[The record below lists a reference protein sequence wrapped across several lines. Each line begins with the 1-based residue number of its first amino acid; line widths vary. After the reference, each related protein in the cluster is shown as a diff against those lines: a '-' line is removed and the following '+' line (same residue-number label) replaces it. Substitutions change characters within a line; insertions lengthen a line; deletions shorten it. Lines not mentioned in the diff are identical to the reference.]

1 MRLSLSEKAAIY
13 LTRRL
18 PPAVMDRLARE
29 TDLVWNAENRAASK
43 VEIIAGLRGRDALL
57 CNIADS
63 VDAEILSASPV
74 LKVVANFGVGFNNID
89 VATATTRKIP
99 VTNTPGVLTEATA
112 DLAFTLLLAAA
123 RRLGEGERLVRA
135 RQWNGWEPMQLLG
148 ADLVGTSLGIIGF
161 GRIGRAVARRA
172 RAFDLRVVY
181 WNRTRLPA
189 AEEAALGVTYAALEQ
204 LLRQADFI
212 SLHVAYGPQ
221 THHLL
226 GEAQFALMKS
236 TAYVINTSRGA
247 VVDEKALVRALQS
260 RQIAGAG
267 LDVYGNEPRLE
278 TGLYDLENVVL
289 APHLGSATIGTRTKM
304 GMMALD
310 NLLAA
315 CAGKRPPNCVNPEVF
330 EGRGDANV
338 LARPNRHAKA

>member
-1 MRLSLSEKAAIY
+1 MKPGVF

-29 TDLVWNAENRAASK
+29 TDLAWNAEDRATMKA
-43 VEIIAGLRGRDALL
+43 EIITGLRGRQALL
-57 CNIADS
+57 CNITDRI
-63 VDAEILSASPV
+63 DAEILDACPG
-74 LKVVANFGVGFNNID
+74 LKVVANFGVGFNHID
-89 VATATTRKIP
+89 VAAATARGIP

-112 DLAFTLLLAAA
+112 DLAFALLLAVA

-135 RQWNGWEPMQLLG
+135 KHWAGWEPMQLLG
-148 ADLVGTSLGIIGF
+148 ADLAGATLGIIGF

-172 RAFDLRVVY
+172 QAFDMRVVY
-181 WNRTRLPA
+181 WNRSRLPA
-189 AEEAALGVTYAALEQ
+189 EEEANLRVRYAGFKE
-204 LLRQADFI
+204 LLREADFV
-212 SLHVAYGPQ
+212 SLHVPYGQQ

-226 GEAQFALMKS
+226 GEKEFALMKP

-260 RQIAGAG
+260 RRIAGAG
-267 LDVYGNEPRLE
+267 LDVYESEPRLE
-278 TGLYDLENVVL
+278 GRLYELENAVL

-304 GMMALD
+304 GMMAVD
-310 NLLAA
+310 NLIAA

-330 EGRGDANV
+330 D
-338 LARPNRHAKA
+338 RP